1 VVVADTMAEPVGG
14 AAMGAQCLVSIRESG
29 WICLVS
35 SHDNED
41 AMGAEASGSLISAC
55 AVSGYATRRQPSA
68 AQH

>member
-1 VVVADTMAEPVGG
+1 
-14 AAMGAQCLVSIRESG
+14 MGAQCLVSIRESG